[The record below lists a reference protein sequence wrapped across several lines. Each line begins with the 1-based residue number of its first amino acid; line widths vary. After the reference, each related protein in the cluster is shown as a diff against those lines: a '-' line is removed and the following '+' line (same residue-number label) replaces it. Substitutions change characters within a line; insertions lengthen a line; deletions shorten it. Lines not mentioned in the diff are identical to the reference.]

1 MTKAA
6 TLLVWISFV
15 FQLNAASLKREY
27 VTQKTENQILVDGQL
42 NDEAW
47 QIANWKEGFTMYYPY
62 DNRTPSQATQFAILY
77 DDNFMYVAI
86 KAFDDEPEKITR
98 RITRRDKLDG
108 DYLGIQFDSYND
120 KQTAYCFSVSAA
132 GTKQDVYISGD
143 GDKSDD
149 SWDPIW
155 WAETRVVEDGWTAE
169 MKIPFSQLR
178 FVNSYEQTW
187 GIQVERYIHRLE
199 ESSMW
204 QAKKRNDPGW
214 VHHFG
219 EMSGIHNIQP
229 KRTFDLYPYVVG
241 SLSSYEKDEDNPFA
255 DGSDWKGNVGL
266 DGKVGLTNNLTL
278 DFTINPDFGQVEAD
292 PSTVNLS
299 GFELFFQE
307 KRPFF
312 IEGSNII
319 NFPLMIG
326 DGDLAFENMFYSRRI
341 GRRPHHNPDTVNND
355 FARIP
360 DNTTIL
366 GAAKITGRTE
376 NGLSIGIM
384 ESFTAKERAEIRYND
399 TETRYETV
407 EPATNYSVI
416 SLQKDFG
423 GGNTLLGGMLTA
435 TNRLI
440 DDEYLNYLHTN
451 AYSGG
456 INFTKYWKDKTWYV
470 MAKGAFTYVEGSAES
485 ITETQLSSTH
495 LFQRPD
501 AQHLTMDS
509 TLTTLSGY
517 GGNVFI
523 GKSGGNRLSFIAGL
537 YFKNPGFELN
547 DMGYVRHVDDLIS
560 IFWVGYRINEPFSI
574 FKNVGINLNHWS
586 SFDFGGTYLGQGGN
600 INGNAT
606 FKNNF
611 SMGGGFNL
619 EGEQT
624 ATSHLRGGPSYR
636 LPGSYNTWLWVESDS
651 RKKLIASLN
660 STFVSGN
667 EDYYSQVSF
676 SAGLTYKPMKNIE
689 IEVEPA
695 YTNKED
701 KQQYVDGIE
710 HNGGKRYVL
719 GTINQK
725 LLSASLRI
733 NYNITPEVSIQYWG
747 QPFFASGAYTDFK
760 YVSDAHNDVFTKR
773 YHTYTST
780 EITRNTSDPDEII
793 LEVDEGANG
802 SLDYTFKNPD
812 FNTKVFL
819 SNLVARWEYRPGS
832 VLFFVWSQNR
842 EHFSS
847 DPTQSLGNNMNN
859 LFNFK
864 ARNTFLIKLSYRI
877 GV

>member
-435 TNRLI
+435 TN
-440 DDEYLNYLHTN
+440 
-451 AYSGG
+451 
-456 INFTKYWKDKTWYV
+456 
-470 MAKGAFTYVEGSAES
+470 ES
-485 ITETQLSSTH
+485 
-495 LFQRPD
+495 
-501 AQHLTMDS
+501 
-509 TLTTLSGY
+509 
-517 GGNVFI
+517 V
-523 GKSGGNRLSFIAGL
+523 K
-537 YFKNPGFELN
+537 
-547 DMGYVRHVDDLIS
+547 
-560 IFWVGYRINEPFSI
+560 
-574 FKNVGINLNHWS
+574 
-586 SFDFGGTYLGQGGN
+586 
-600 INGNAT
+600 
-606 FKNNF
+606 
-611 SMGGGFNL
+611 
-619 EGEQT
+619 
-624 ATSHLRGGPSYR
+624 
-636 LPGSYNTWLWVESDS
+636 
-651 RKKLIASLN
+651 
-660 STFVSGN
+660 
-667 EDYYSQVSF
+667 
-676 SAGLTYKPMKNIE
+676 
-689 IEVEPA
+689 
-695 YTNKED
+695 
-701 KQQYVDGIE
+701 
-710 HNGGKRYVL
+710 
-719 GTINQK
+719 
-725 LLSASLRI
+725 
-733 NYNITPEVSIQYWG
+733 
-747 QPFFASGAYTDFK
+747 
-760 YVSDAHNDVFTKR
+760 
-773 YHTYTST
+773 
-780 EITRNTSDPDEII
+780 
-793 LEVDEGANG
+793 
-802 SLDYTFKNPD
+802 
-812 FNTKVFL
+812 
-819 SNLVARWEYRPGS
+819 
-832 VLFFVWSQNR
+832 
-842 EHFSS
+842 
-847 DPTQSLGNNMNN
+847 
-859 LFNFK
+859 
-864 ARNTFLIKLSYRI
+864 
-877 GV
+877 